1 MSKKALIVVT
11 SHDQLGTLRK
21 TGYYL
26 PEVAHPYLVLHDAGY
41 EVDIVSPRGGNAP
54 VDPGSLDLEDPDNR
68 RFWETP
74 ELRAKVEHTRRPE
87 DVDPD
92 DYDAIVFAG
101 GHGVMWDFPDDARLQ
116 RLGTKIYERGGVVAA
131 VCHGPAAL
139 VNMKLSD
146 GSYLVAGRTVAAF
159 TDEEEE
165 ASRLTEVVPFLLAST
180 LVSRGA
186 RHVKAPNFQPK
197 VAADERL
204 VTGQNPASARQLGVE
219 VLSVLESLP
228 ARTA

>member
-41 EVDIVSPRGGNAP
+41 DLDVVSPKGGNAP
-54 VDPGSLDLEDPDNR
+54 MDPGSLDLDDPDNR

-74 ELRAKVEHTRRPE
+74 EMRAKVENTLRPE
-87 DVDPD
+87 DVDPA

-101 GHGVMWDFPDDARLQ
+101 GHGVMWDFPDDTGLQ
-116 RLGTKIYERGGVVAA
+116 RLGTAIYEDGGVVAA

-146 GSYLVAGRTVAAF
+146 GSYLVAGKTVAAF

-165 ASRLTEVVPFLLAST
+165 AAELTGVVPFLLAST
-180 LVSRGA
+180 LISRGA
-186 RHVKAPNFQPK
+186 NHVKAANFQPK
-197 VAADERL
+197 VASDQRL
-204 VTGQNPASARQLGVE
+204 VTGQNPASAKRLGEE
-219 VLSVLESLP
+219 VLAALESLP
-228 ARTA
+228 ARA

>member
-1 MSKKALIVVT
+1 MAKKALIAVT

-26 PEVAHPYLVLHDAGY
+26 PEVAHPFLVLHDAGY
-41 EVDIVSPRGGNAP
+41 DVDIVSPKGGTAP
-54 VDPGSLDLEDPDNR
+54 VDPGSLDLGDADNR

-74 ELRAKVEHTRRPE
+74 ELRAKVERTLRPAE
-87 DVDPD
+87 ADPA
-92 DYDAIVFAG
+92 DYDVIVFAG
-101 GHGVMWDFPDDARLQ
+101 GHGVMWDFPDDAGLQ
-116 RLGTKIYERGGVVAA
+116 RLGTSIYERGGVVAA

-146 GSYLVAGRTVAAF
+146 GTFLVAGKTMAAF

-165 ASRLTEVVPFLLAST
+165 ASHLTEVVPFLLAST

-186 RHVKAPNFQPK
+186 RHVKAPNFQPR
-197 VAADERL
+197 VASDQRL
-204 VTGQNPASARQLGVE
+204 VTGQNPASARQLAHE

-228 ARTA
+228 ARA